1 MESSIPAA
9 LRSLASA
16 GSALGELAAWRRR
29 AQGDTRALVGEL
41 RDNLLYL
48 DMVADEGVPLGDVID
63 KLSVSEYRR
72 LSREGFNFDSLKR
85 ARIAA
90 DPSLEGTEL
99 ASWAGKRTGELV
111 ESICD
116 KTNELK
122 IRYPHVGTRSGY
134 RWNVRVNNIRKRIWL
149 LLKHVRGG

>member
-1 MESSIPAA
+1 MDLTIPAA

-16 GSALGELAAWRRR
+16 GSAIGELAAWRRR

-48 DMVADEGVPLGDVID
+48 DMVAEEGVPLGDVVD
-63 KLSVSEYRR
+63 KLSVAEYRR

-85 ARIAA
+85 SRIAA
-90 DPSLEGTEL
+90 DASLKGTEL

-122 IRYPHVGTRSGY
+122 IRYPHVAKNGRY

-149 LLKHVRGG
+149 LLRHVKG